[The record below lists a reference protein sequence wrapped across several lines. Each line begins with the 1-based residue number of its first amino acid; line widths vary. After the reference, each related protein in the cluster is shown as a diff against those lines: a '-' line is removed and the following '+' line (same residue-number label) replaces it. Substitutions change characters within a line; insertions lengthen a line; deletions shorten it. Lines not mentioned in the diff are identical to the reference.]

1 MTSHLSAIVY
11 GVAGIAMAFMA
22 QNLGG
27 TVLQASLSFTGAAG
41 GPLLGLFFL
50 GACFPCANWL
60 VLHTIAHSRL
70 EYFQYVV
77 DFRAQWS
84 AVWLV

>member
-1 MTSHLSAIVY
+1 MVY

-60 VLHTIAHSRL
+60 ASHPMLSHNRILKYILFEWR
-70 EYFQYVV
+70 
-77 DFRAQWS
+77 
-84 AVWLV
+84 